1 MIELMWITF
10 VVIALAVVLLYNSLI
25 VKKNRVENAFA
36 SIDVMLK
43 KRYDLIPNLVETVK
57 GYARHE
63 RAALEEVTEL
73 RRQAISGN
81 KSTEERIV
89 MDNSLSDAL
98 SRLIVTVESYP
109 ELKAS
114 DHFMHLQR
122 SLNEVEEQLSASR
135 RAYNAAVTAYNTA
148 IEVFPSSLLARTV
161 GFKHRTLLAT
171 PQGERVVPRV
181 DTSPEETGPTA

>member
-1 MIELMWITF
+1 VIELLWIP
-10 VVIALAVVLLYNSLI
+10 VVVLALGVVLLYNSLI

-57 GYARHE
+57 GYASHE
-63 RAALEEVTEL
+63 RAVLEEVTEL
-73 RRQAISGN
+73 RRQAVSGN

-89 MDNSLSDAL
+89 MDNLLSDAL
-98 SRLIVTVESYP
+98 SRLIVTVERYP

-114 DHFMHLQR
+114 GHFLHLQR

-148 IEVFPSSLLARTV
+148 IEIFPNSLLAQTLS
-161 GFKHRTLLAT
+161 FKHRTLLAT
-171 PQGERVVPRV
+171 PRDERAVPRV
-181 DTSPEETGPTA
+181 DTSPKDSGPAA

>member
-1 MIELMWITF
+1 L
-10 VVIALAVVLLYNSLI
+10 IALLWIPFVIIALGVVLLYNSLI

-57 GYARHE
+57 GYASHE
-63 RAALEEVTEL
+63 RAVLEEVTEL

-109 ELKAS
+109 DLKAS

-148 IEVFPSSLLARTV
+148 IEVFPSSVLARTV

-171 PQGERVVPRV
+171 LQGERVVPRV
-181 DTSPEETGPTA
+181 DTSPEEAGPTA

>member
-1 MIELMWITF
+1 MTELLWIAVI
-10 VVIALAVVLLYNSLI
+10 VVAVGVILLFNSLV

-57 GYARHE
+57 GYAGHE
-63 RAALEEVTEL
+63 RTVLEEVTEL
-73 RRQAISGN
+73 RRQAAAGG
-81 KSTEERIV
+81 KSTDERIV
-89 MDNSLSDAL
+89 ADNLVSDAL
-98 SRLIVTVESYP
+98 SRLLVTVESYP

-148 IEVFPSSLLARTV
+148 IEVFPSSLLAGML
-161 GFKHRTLLAT
+161 GFGPRTLLST
-171 PQGERVVPRV
+171 PENHRAVPRV
-181 DTSPEETGPTA
+181 DTAPGPGPTA

>member
-1 MIELMWITF
+1 LWIPF
-10 VVIALAVVLLYNSLI
+10 VVIGLGVVLLYNNLI

-57 GYARHE
+57 GYASHE
-63 RAALEEVTEL
+63 RVVLEEVTEL

-109 ELKAS
+109 DLKAS

-148 IEVFPSSLLARTV
+148 IEVFPNSVLARTV

-171 PQGERVVPRV
+171 PQAERVAPRV
-181 DTSPEETGPTA
+181 DTSPEEAGPKA